1 MGYRENILA
10 RIKDDPDHP
19 IKHGIKMQA
28 HHIVSRKGLEASGLS
43 EKLAHLGYRVD
54 EPENLV
60 LLPGTLQ
67 GACHLGVQLHRGDH
81 AHTDDEHPESYHDAV
96 KVLLMSIER
105 YVAHG
110 IACDVTAQQVQKKIN
125 RISGQLLIRI
135 ARFQL
140 PLTRACSAFSRLGPG
155 CCGVDSLPELV
166 EIMHSK
172 SCPTGRD
179 HNGQSAV
186 GQANERIAYKHR
198 SYQLKAGK

>member
-81 AHTDDEHPESYHDAV
+81 AHTDDEHPESYHDTV
-96 KVLLMSIER
+96 SEFLVSIDHHIEL
-105 YVAHG
+105 G
-110 IACDVTAQQVQKKIN
+110 TACEAPSQRIQGKLD
-125 RISGQLLIRI
+125 RISVRLLVLIED
-135 ARFQL
+135 FSL
-140 PLTRACSAFSRLGPG
+140 PLTRVFSSFSPDGPG
-155 CCGVDSLPELV
+155 CCGVDSLPALADAMEHEL
-166 EIMHSK
+166 
-172 SCPTGRD
+172 CPTGRN
-179 HNGQSAV
+179 HQRTQGPGQNIEEITYIRSH
-186 GQANERIAYKHR
+186 YKLNPGR
-198 SYQLKAGK
+198 